1 MNDYNFWKDFFDTYQ
16 SLSDL
21 MKFAWL
27 VVPPTFLISLVV
39 LILRYRLAGKR
50 VDHGVDG
57 ELVYSVYRGA
67 DQQLQ
72 VFRHD
77 RQLPCWEER
86 EAKDGAWHFVGPR
99 PDTR

>member
-77 RQLPCWEER
+77 RQLPYDPELLLVDDR
-86 EAKDGAWHFVGPR
+86 PSIEAPQRR
-99 PDTR
+99 PG